1 MFSLLTAYRCIL
13 QPPSIRGY
21 NSRRMY
27 IKGVDQAHDL
37 SKVLPEWHMMKLFM
51 GGLGA
56 LTLGGTVFEFTLVK
70 KVAVLEAHLFEMRR
84 DIALIKGKLFGIPVS
99 AEVLEALGSKG
110 KEI

>member
-56 LTLGGTVFEFTLVK
+56 LVSLS
-70 KVAVLEAHLFEMRR
+70 
-84 DIALIKGKLFGIPVS
+84 IP
-99 AEVLEALGSKG
+99 EYINCFLLRLLDTR
-110 KEI
+110 